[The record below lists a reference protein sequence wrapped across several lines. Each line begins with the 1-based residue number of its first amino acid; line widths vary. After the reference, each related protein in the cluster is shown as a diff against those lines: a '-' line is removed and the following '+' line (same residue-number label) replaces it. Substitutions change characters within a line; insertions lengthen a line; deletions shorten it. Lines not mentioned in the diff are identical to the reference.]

1 MRVSVVQWIEQIP
14 PKNQIWV
21 RFPVGTPNAPQAIAS
36 SAKKPALFLESAG
49 FFLPTTPKGGYW
61 KQEK

>member
-21 RFPVGTPNAPQAIAS
+21 RFPVGTPNTPQAIAS
-36 SAKKPALFLESAG
+36 SDKKPVKFLELAG
-49 FFLPTTPKGGYW
+49 FFLLFMPKLAYW